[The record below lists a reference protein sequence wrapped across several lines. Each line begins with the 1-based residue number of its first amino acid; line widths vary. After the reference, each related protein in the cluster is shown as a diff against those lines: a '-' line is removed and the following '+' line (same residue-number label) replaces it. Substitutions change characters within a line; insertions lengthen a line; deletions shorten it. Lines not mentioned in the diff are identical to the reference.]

1 MKKRLLAGVL
11 ILASLFLFACGNE
24 QPEAQNPDAK
34 TPDTPD
40 SGAVENVFK
49 IGFDSDLGPDTRL
62 RTFISS
68 DVSEFDINSVALDL
82 NYGLCAGNYLER
94 LNFELPSYELILSND
109 EGFSQVIE
117 TPDLPLTANYEKKSY
132 SCREVYAAVK
142 NGEYYYECFIPAERT
157 EIPEEFFGK
166 SAGSLTLKLIGIKD
180 EKRYESNSATVYYA
194 KTDEKIRI
202 AETELDAIEGTENTG
217 FSVGYKLERAPDS
230 RFRIAAE
237 IENGQSA
244 EGNILKLKL
253 SAGVYRHDEYESYV
267 SDTEKATLQ
276 ILIWKGGD
284 GYPDYYNFER
294 DIFSEEYAC
303 TFDEKTGQ
311 YVFNYSELLELEI
324 PSYLKGYYSID
335 LQISCSGEKNT
346 EIVSDRVLIFVK
358 EVDSKLYF
366 YDAFSL
372 NS

>member
-1 MKKRLLAGVL
+1 MKKRLLASVL
-11 ILASLFLFACGNE
+11 IWASLFLFACGNE
-24 QPEAQNPDAK
+24 QPEAQAPEAE

-40 SGAVENVFK
+40 SGTVENVVK
-49 IGFDSDLGPDTRL
+49 IGFESDLGPDTRL

-82 NYGLCAGNYLER
+82 NYGLCAENYLER
-94 LNFELPSYELILSND
+94 RNFELPSYELILSND

-142 NGEYYYECFIPAERT
+142 NGEYYYEVLAPTERT

-180 EKRYESNSATVYYA
+180 GKRYESNSATVYYS

-202 AETELDAIEGTENTG
+202 AGTELDAAEGTENTG
-217 FSVGYKLERAPDS
+217 FSVGYKLDRAPDS

-244 EGNILKLKL
+244 EENILKLKL
-253 SAGVYRHDEYESYV
+253 FAGIYRHGEYESYI
-267 SDTEKATLQ
+267 SDTEKATLE
-276 ILIWKGGD
+276 ILIWKGD
-284 GYPDYYNFER
+284 GYPHYYKFER

-311 YVFNYSELLELEI
+311 YVFNYSEPLELEI
-324 PSYLKGYYSID
+324 PTYLKGYYSFE
-335 LQISCSGEKNT
+335 LQIHCDGEKISD
-346 EIVSDRVLIFVK
+346 IVSDRVLIAVE

-366 YDAFSL
+366 YDAFKL